1 MLRKLKQR
9 DAKEN
14 EIAGYENSIGSCE
27 FTKQKMVA
35 QYEQKLERYQKWKK
49 DNEIEGIRY

>member
-1 MLRKLKQR
+1 MR
-9 DAKEN
+9 DNKEN
-14 EIAGYENSIGSCE
+14 EIAGYQNSIGSCE

>member
-14 EIAGYENSIGSCE
+14 EIAGYQASIGSCE
-27 FTKQKMVA
+27 FTKQKMVQ
-35 QYEQKLERYQKWKK
+35 QYEEKLERYQKWKSE
-49 DNEIEGIRY
+49 NNIEGLRY